1 MSAVQQIQNA
11 VLSLSPEE
19 RAALRAW
26 FAELDAKDW
35 DLQFEQDATSG
46 RLDWLR
52 QEALQDLRDGRC
64 TDR

>member
-26 FAELDAKDW
+26 FAELDAREW
-35 DLQFEQDATSG
+35 DQQIEQDATSG